1 MYTRQIK
8 RGLSCLALLI
18 LLALFGAV
26 AIGVVIAAHKG
37 HTIDVLGG
45 IAFLAAAA
53 LVAAGGGR

>member
-1 MYTRQIK
+1 MDTKRIK

-26 AIGVVIAAHKG
+26 AIGVVIAAHHG
-37 HTIDVLGG
+37 NTLDVVGG

-53 LVAAGGGR
+53 LVAGGRR